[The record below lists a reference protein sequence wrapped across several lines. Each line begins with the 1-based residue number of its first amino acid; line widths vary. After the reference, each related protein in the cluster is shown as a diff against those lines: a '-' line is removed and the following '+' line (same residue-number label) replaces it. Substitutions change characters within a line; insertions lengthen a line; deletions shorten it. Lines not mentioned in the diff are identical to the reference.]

1 MIREPISSQEF
12 TLRSISAWD
21 DAWFLLTS
29 GDFVK
34 GQYNTMTVS
43 WGSIGMIWSK
53 PFAQVVVRPTRHTYG
68 FIQTFPDFTLCAF
81 DEEHREALR
90 LLGTKSGRDFDK
102 ISSSNLTPIPS
113 KKVNAPTFAEANL
126 VIECRKVYQAPFNPE
141 HFIDP
146 DIEKCYSENDYHTCY
161 YGEILSIEGD
171 RSAYTR

>member
-1 MIREPISSQEF
+1 MIREPITNQEL

-29 GDFVK
+29 GDFEK
-34 GQYNTMTVS
+34 GQYNTMTIS

-53 PFAQVVVRPTRHTYG
+53 PFVQVVVRPTRHTYG
-68 FIQTFPDFTLCAF
+68 FVQTFPDFTLCAF
-81 DEEHREALR
+81 NEEHREALR

-102 ISSSNLTPIPS
+102 ISSSKLTPIPS
-113 KKVNAPTFAEANL
+113 KKVAAPAFAEANL

-146 DIEKCYSENDYHTCY
+146 EIEKCYSESDYHTCY